1 MSGFGDRRGGG
12 GGFRGGRGG
21 GFGDRRGGGGGFG
34 GGGGRGFGGG
44 SRGGGRGFGGGSRG
58 GGPGGSSG
66 EMPGKML
73 RRPKW
78 ADFQLV
84 PFEKSFYNPH
94 PNLANANPRYV

>member
-1 MSGFGDRRGGG
+1 MFTFSQ
-12 GGFRGGRGG
+12 
-21 GFGDRRGGGGGFG
+21 
-34 GGGGRGFGGG
+34 GGGGRGFAGG

-66 EMPGKML
+66 EMPGKSL

-78 ADFQLV
+78 DQFQLV

-94 PNLANANPRYV
+94 SNLANANPR